1 MYYWT
6 VTAHNQNGDRQPLNG
21 MYYSFTVKEST
32 EVPGPFT
39 MSTVYNGTDNASLTP
54 KIGWTKS
61 SHADSYVIQISETE
75 DFSDVLEYDC
85 SDYDEMVLSEFLGQ
99 VVGYYYTY
107 WPEEMALKPET
118 KYYCRILAKNE
129 HGTRLMNGLTH
140 EFTTTTEN
148 GKPAD
153 FQLTY
158 PENGAVLEPR
168 GTLRWEDSN
177 GSFFWHLEIAHDPEF
192 TDKVLDQE
200 FISYPAYTVSADLL
214 GPDTTYYWRVT
225 ASNREIDEYQREYT
239 ETSFEPMSTP
249 SSSGVYSFTTS
260 STPAAP
266 TVKTSSPFANGG
278 LVIWEP
284 VPGADSYTVAYGTE
298 SGNYSEQITDI
309 QGDRCAI
316 RSAEPVYCTSICG
329 KGWSV

>member
-1 MYYWT
+1 M
-6 VTAHNQNGDRQPLNG
+6 
-21 MYYSFTVKEST
+21 
-32 EVPGPFT
+32 
-39 MSTVYNGTDNASLTP
+39 
-54 KIGWTKS
+54 
-61 SHADSYVIQISETE
+61 
-75 DFSDVLEYDC
+75 
-85 SDYDEMVLSEFLGQ
+85 
-99 VVGYYYTY
+99 
-107 WPEEMALKPET
+107 
-118 KYYCRILAKNE
+118 
-129 HGTRLMNGLTH
+129 
-140 EFTTTTEN
+140 
-148 GKPAD
+148 
-153 FQLTY
+153 
-158 PENGAVLEPR
+158 
-168 GTLRWEDSN
+168 
-177 GSFFWHLEIAHDPEF
+177 
-192 TDKVLDQE
+192 DQE

-214 GPDTTYYWRVT
+214 EPDTTYYWRVT